1 MKKIILLIFF
11 LYGCESIFYDEF
23 TIKYNKIEPKKNV
36 EFYKVKKGDN
46 LYSISK
52 KFNISIKKIIKYNR
66 INEPFKIFPNQRIFL
81 PKNIFYKVKK
91 GDTLYSISRKF
102 KSNIYSISKL
112 NKLKNINQIKEGQK
126 ILIPEYFP
134 KNISNLKS
142 NKKKIKSKAK
152 YVKSRSKFSNTQK
165 FIWPINGEILIKYG
179 SGDPGFFND
188 GINIKS
194 SLGTAVKASND
205 GEIIYSGNEIPGYGN
220 LILIKHNKNWIT
232 AYAHLE
238 KIGKKKGDLVKRGQ
252 PIGIVGNTGNVKDIQ
267 LHFEIRKGKNAVNPL
282 KHLS

>member
-1 MKKIILLIFF
+1 MKKLIVLIFF

-23 TIKYNKIEPKKNV
+23 TIKYPKIEQKSA

-52 KFNISIKKIIKYNR
+52 KFNISIKKIIKYNK

-81 PKNIFYKVKK
+81 PKNTSYKVKK

-112 NKLKNINQIKEGQK
+112 NKLKNINQIDVGQK
-126 ILIPEYFP
+126 ILIPEYFSR
-134 KNISNLKS
+134 NINNPES
-142 NKKKIKSKAK
+142 NKKKKIKLK
-152 YVKSRSKFSNTQK
+152 VKQVQSNLKLSNTQK
-165 FIWPINGEILIKYG
+165 FIWPIKGEILIKYG
-179 SGDPGFFND
+179 SGAPGFFND

-194 SLGTAVKASND
+194 TLGTVVKASND

-232 AYAHLE
+232 AYAHLD
-238 KIGKKKGDLVKRGQ
+238 KIETRKGDLVKKGQ
-252 PIGIVGNTGNVKDIQ
+252 TIGIVGNTGNVQDIQ